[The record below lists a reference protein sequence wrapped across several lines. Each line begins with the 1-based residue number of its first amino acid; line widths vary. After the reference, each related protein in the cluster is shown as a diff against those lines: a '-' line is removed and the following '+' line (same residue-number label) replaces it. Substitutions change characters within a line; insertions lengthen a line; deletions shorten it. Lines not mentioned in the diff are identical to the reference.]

1 MKVILK
7 EDVETLGK
15 VGQIVEVKA
24 GYGRNFL
31 IPRNLAVSA
40 TKGNLKAIDYLRS
53 QQELRHAKLRRAAEN
68 IKSRIEKASC
78 TAEVLV
84 GEDNKVFGSVTAQH
98 IAELLEAQG
107 VEIDRKKIML
117 EEPLKALGVYTVPI
131 KVAADVVAN
140 CKVWVVKKSE

>member
-7 EDVETLGK
+7 EDLETLGK
-15 VGQIVEVKA
+15 CGDVVEVKD

-31 IPRNLAVSA
+31 LPRNLAIA
-40 TKGNLKAIDYLRS
+40 ANRGNLRAINELKQ
-53 QQELRHAKLRRAAEN
+53 QQEMRMAKVRRAAES

-84 GEDNKVFGSVTAQH
+84 GEEDKVFGSVTTQN

-107 VEIDRKKIML
+107 IEVDRKKIML
-117 EEPLKALGVYTVPI
+117 DEPLKQLGVYTVPI
-131 KVAADVVAN
+131 KIAADVVAN
-140 CKVWVVKKSE
+140 LKVWVVKKSE